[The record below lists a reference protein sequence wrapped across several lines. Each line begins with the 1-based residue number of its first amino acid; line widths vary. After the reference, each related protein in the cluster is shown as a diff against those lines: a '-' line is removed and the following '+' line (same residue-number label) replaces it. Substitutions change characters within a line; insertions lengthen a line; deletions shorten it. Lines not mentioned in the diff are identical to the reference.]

1 METMIIIAVCVAV
14 FCFIA
19 GMLVEM
25 TLNAK
30 ELNAMRLELDST
42 KSILA
47 EMQNTTIL
55 NPVEVIEINDNR
67 ISDET
72 LFERW

>member
-1 METMIIIAVCVAV
+1 METMIIIVAGVAV

-42 KSILA
+42 RSILA
-47 EMQNTTIL
+47 EMQNNTIL
-55 NPVEVIEINDNR
+55 NPIEVIEINDNR
-67 ISDET
+67 ISDGK
-72 LFERW
+72 LFEPW